1 MSSGKDPSF
10 ADLLVPLTFMT
21 TTMLIGMAVGSKTQQ
36 RMIRQEAV
44 LKGVAVYVPGE
55 NGEPVFTWKEI
66 KSE

>member
-10 ADLLVPLTFMT
+10 ADLLVPLMFMT
-21 TTMLIGMAVGSKTQQ
+21 TAMLIGLAVGAKTQQ
-36 RMIRQEAV
+36 SKLRQEAV